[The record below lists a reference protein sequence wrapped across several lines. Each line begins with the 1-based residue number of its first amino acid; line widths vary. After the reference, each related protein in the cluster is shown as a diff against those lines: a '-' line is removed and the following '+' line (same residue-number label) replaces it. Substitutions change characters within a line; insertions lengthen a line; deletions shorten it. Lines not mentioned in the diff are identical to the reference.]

1 MEIEKKLKNRTI
13 IAVLSVLL
21 VLCSIYF
28 YLSLRNYRQY
38 LDWQI
43 QKDSE
48 IASVE
53 IKHLLYTTNRLYR
66 DKIQYFVNNPEIKQ
80 KFKSQQ
86 IDELYKIVFPY
97 YSILKNEDPY
107 HFVLNFYYKDH
118 SLALNMETGPSEQ
131 IQSAAPLSLVTEVN
145 NKQIKKSA
153 FELYDGQLYYKII
166 EPVIAQGKY
175 IGCVEFGIRE
185 NEIVQNISKEHD
197 VIVGSLFDNQQMSD
211 KLEQA
216 FKDSPQK
223 DNIIIHSLFHRDFFS
238 NILKENN
245 LFEKEKIIY
254 LDKYYFTNVVKIQ
267 NSFEDE
273 GFIGVIF
280 LKDITK
286 LHNAYQASVYRSLLI
301 IFFILGI
308 TFLILHFSFNL
319 LLNKFF
325 NLQDSIDKRLAKKTK
340 EIIDTNAE
348 LNQIF
353 NTTGNSMRLIDSNY
367 TILRVNRTFSMIS
380 GVSKEDA
387 EGKKC
392 YNVFPG
398 PYCHTTDCPLNMVK
412 NGEERVEQDIKK
424 RNKSGRIIPGILT
437 SVAFKGQS
445 GEVLGI
451 IEDFK
456 DISLRVEIE
465 ENLRRS
471 EQKFSTFMDN
481 LPLGVFIKD
490 EDFRSV
496 YMNKYMDAVF
506 SLEKCINK
514 TPQEIFPEKYAQR
527 VMHEDQQAI
536 NGNVLVVEE
545 ELPDKTGKLITY
557 QTHKFRFRGEDNT
570 WKIGGLS
577 IDITQKKKTEY
588 ELKKL
593 SNAIQH
599 SPVCVI
605 ITNLKGQ
612 IEYVNPVFTKF
623 TGYTPEEV
631 SGQKVGILSNTE
643 STRSIYKDIMITV
656 SQGNDWQ
663 GEIQNRKKNGELY
676 WEFASISPVRNH
688 KNEITHFIII
698 AEDISTRKKHE
709 KELLLAKE
717 QAEEANR
724 LKTAFLANLS
734 HEIRTPLNGI
744 IGFSSLLL
752 DEDLP
757 YEEKVKLNNLINEN
771 SQNLLKLIDDVIDIS
786 KIQSGSFKINT
797 SKCYVNK
804 LLLDLYVSFSVK
816 IEQDPK
822 KEIRLSLN
830 KGIRQ
835 KDFSFNTDTIRL
847 KQVLFNLIE
856 NAVKFTQKG
865 FVEFGYSIV
874 KDENKIQFYVIDS
887 GIGIANDKFEMIYD
901 LFRQVDESFTRE
913 YGGTGL
919 GLTIAKKIVHHLGG
933 EIWVQST
940 PEQGT
945 NIYFTLPLENNHID
959 ENQKNLVARPFSFD
973 WKDKVFL
980 IAEDIDTNYTY
991 LKELLS
997 TTNAKI
1003 IWAKDGK
1010 EAVDLCLKNK
1020 IDLVIMDLKMPNM
1033 DGYEAARKIK
1043 EFKHDLKIIAQSSF
1057 TQDDDKQKCLNAGC
1071 DNFIAKPI
1079 LIENLF
1085 NAIHKAFSKN

>member
-197 VIVGSLFDNQQMSD
+197 VIVGSLFDNQKMSD
-211 KLEQA
+211 KLNGA
-216 FKDSPQK
+216 FKGSPQK
-223 DNIIIHSLFHRDFFS
+223 DNIIIHSLFHHDFFTTL
-238 NILKENN
+238 LKENN
-245 LFEKEKIIY
+245 LFEKEEINY

-286 LHNAYQASVYRSLLI
+286 LHNAYLASVYRSFLI

-353 NTTGNSMRLIDSNY
+353 NTTGNSMRLIDINY
-367 TILRVNRTFSMIS
+367 NILRVNRTFTMIS
-380 GVSKEDA
+380 GISKEDA

-392 YNVFPG
+392 YNIFPG
-398 PYCHTTDCPLNMVK
+398 PYCHTADCPLNMVK

-424 RNKSGRIIPGILT
+424 RNKTGKIMPGILT
-437 SVAFKGQS
+437 SVAFKGQN
-445 GEVLGI
+445 GDILGI

-456 DISLRVEIE
+456 DISLRTKIE
-465 ENLRRS
+465 ETLRRT
-471 EQKFSTFMDN
+471 EQQFSIFMYN

-490 EDFRSV
+490 EDFRLV
-496 YMNKYMDAVF
+496 YMNKYMDAVY
-506 SLEKCINK
+506 SSENCLNK
-514 TPQEIFPEKYAQR
+514 TPTQIIPDKYAHR
-527 VMHEDQQAI
+527 ITKEDQQAI

-623 TGYTPEEV
+623 TGYTPAEV
-631 SGQKVGILSNTE
+631 LGEKVGILTHSE
-643 STRSIYKDIMITV
+643 SVQAIYKDIMTTV
-656 SQGNDWQ
+656 SQGYDWK

-676 WEFASISPVRNH
+676 WELASISPV
-688 KNEITHFIII
+688 KNSKNKITHFIII
-698 AEDISTRKKHE
+698 AEDISKRKKNE
-709 KELLLAKE
+709 KELVLAKE
-717 QAEEANR
+717 QAEESNR

-734 HEIRTPLNGI
+734 HEIRTPLNAI

-757 YEEKVKLNNLINEN
+757 YEEKIKLNNLINEN

-959 ENQKNLVARPFSFD
+959 ENQMNQAVRPFSFD

-1010 EAVDLCLKNK
+1010 EGVDLCLKHK

-1033 DGYEAARKIK
+1033 DGYEATKKIK
-1043 EFKHDLKIIAQSSF
+1043 KFKHDLKIIAQSSF